1 MKEFFVTVLAF
12 ALGFVI
18 GTIVLSKLPTK
29 LGGGSTWEESV

>member
-1 MKEFFVTVLAF
+1 MKEFFVTALAF
-12 ALGFVI
+12 ALGFII